1 MAQILRCEDHL
12 GPVSHYMASCNGDC
26 LTFDATNA
34 KWFKLDAAG
43 LYPNG
48 TWASTELI
56 KSKLEQFDF
65 RPSITMIA
73 DGLSASTVIPADLE
87 AGEYVST
94 LIHHLCLCTEL
105 ARS

>member
-1 MAQILRCEDHL
+1 
-12 GPVSHYMASCNGDC
+12 MASCNGDC

-56 KSKLEQFDF
+56 KSKLVQFEF
-65 RPSITMIA
+65 RPSITTIT
-73 DGLSASTVIPADLE
+73 DGLSANTVIPADLE
-87 AGEYVST
+87 SGEYVST
-94 LIHHLCLCTEL
+94 SIHHLCFCTEL
-105 ARS
+105 VRS